1 MVGVCVDVDVGVRL
15 HTSTNTIYPPLTPL
29 TYLRKSITPSTHP
42 LTLLT
47 SYHLPTL
54 SRTSI
59 RLGGAGIDGS
69 LGRFDASLTSDN
81 PRLRKALRR
90 RAMRD
95 GHAGGMVCR
104 GRVVMTTVEAAA
116 MFVPPPP
123 PLHNG
128 HCKPSCH

>member
-1 MVGVCVDVDVGVRL
+1 MGVVDVVGK
-15 HTSTNTIYPPLTPL
+15 
-29 TYLRKSITPSTHP
+29 TYLCLLPFTQILAHP
-42 LTLLT
+42 FALLT
-47 SYHLPTL
+47 
-54 SRTSI
+54 I

-104 GRVVMTTVEAAA
+104 GRDVMTIDEAAS
-116 MFVPPPP
+116 MYV
-123 PLHNG
+123 
-128 HCKPSCH
+128 SS